1 MSNAQILPEKT
12 AAGCINSRTNVLMH
26 ISPGLKLEVFSHS
39 APVVTCE
46 EAAFSKSRLLD
57 DELKT
62 LLLWTDRGWL
72 IVNTIGSKRISL
84 RAIKKF
90 YKVKQA
96 RLASPDEINEL
107 NLKRGAVSM
116 LLEPIWSLPTI
127 TDPDVFNRENIST
140 NNGTLMGY
148 FIFNPRLLLSAP
160 RMTVA
165 SVE

>member
-1 MSNAQILPEKT
+1 MNTLQIFPEKT
-12 AAGCINSRTNVLMH
+12 DAGCISSRTQVLTH
-26 ISPGLKLEVFSHS
+26 ISPALELQVFSHS

-46 EAAFSKSRLLD
+46 EAALSKGRLLE

-84 RAIKKF
+84 RAIKNL

-96 RLASPDEINEL
+96 RLASPAEINEL
-107 NLKRGAVSM
+107 NIKRGAVSM

-127 TDPDVFNRENIST
+127 TDPEVFNRENIST
-140 NNGTLMGY
+140 NNGALTGY
-148 FIFNPRLLLSAP
+148 YIFDPRLLLGAP
-160 RMTVA
+160 RMTIA
-165 SVE
+165 SVG

>member
-12 AAGCINSRTNVLMH
+12 AAGCINSRTNVLTH
-26 ISPGLKLEVFSHS
+26 ISPALNLQVFSHS

-46 EAAFSKSRLLD
+46 EAALSKGRRLD

-72 IVNTIGSKRISL
+72 VVNTIGSKRISL
-84 RAIKKF
+84 RVIKNL

-96 RLASPDEINEL
+96 RLASPDEINGL
-107 NLKRGAVSM
+107 NVTRGAVSM

-127 TDPDVFNRENIST
+127 TDPEVFDRENIST
-140 NNGTLMGY
+140 NNGALTGY
-148 FIFNPRLLLSAP
+148 YIFNPRLLLSAP

-165 SVE
+165 RVE